1 MKKLITFLLIAM
13 LLLSLFVISVSAAEP
28 TQAATEAATE
38 AMPSEAPTT
47 SKAEIP
53 TQTQGTQ
60 ITADLIIKLSKNA
73 LDWVNK
79 YKTTIMSGASAF
91 ASLLLSFVV
100 GKVFKPK
107 LEEFSDKS
115 SASIKEIE
123 TAFSEW
129 KKEQNDKVAEMNRV
143 LEEFKESTK
152 QMIETYEKERADKHA
167 SDAAA
172 EIDHELA
179 SLVHTLIMQSKVGI
193 NIKEEADRIYV
204 DAERKIEALLGER
217 GEHNGD
223 GE

>member
-13 LLLSLFVISVSAAEP
+13 LLLSIFTISVSAAEP
-28 TQAATEAATE
+28 TESATEAATE
-38 AMPSEAPTT
+38 AMPSETPTT
-47 SKAEIP
+47 SKAETP
-53 TQTQGTQ
+53 TEAQGTQ
-60 ITADLIIKLSKNA
+60 ITADLIIKVSKNA

-107 LEEFSDKS
+107 LKEFSDKS

-123 TAFSEW
+123 TAFADW

-143 LEEFKESTK
+143 LEEFKDSTK
-152 QMIETYEKERADKHA
+152 QMIDTYEKERADKHA

-179 SLVHTLIMQSKVGI
+179 SLIHTLIMQSKVGL
-193 NIKEEADRIYV
+193 NIKEEADRVYV
-204 DAERKIEALLGER
+204 DAENKIKALIDER
-217 GEHNGD
+217 GDSNGD